1 MPWHFLFLSSG
12 ICPLFVKWG
21 QLGDWVLGPGL
32 EREREVGTST
42 REKVCLRLE
51 WEDRGEGSLRG
62 GQSGYGREER
72 SDGSQNREG
81 QGMVETESEVGREQ
95 AEG

>member
-12 ICPLFVKWG
+12 IFPLFVKWG

-32 EREREVGTST
+32 EREKEVGTST

-51 WEDRGEGSLRG
+51 WEDREREACQGDRVETGERKGLMEVRTEKGEGSE
-62 GQSGYGREER
+62 SG
-72 SDGSQNREG
+72 
-81 QGMVETESEVGREQ
+81 VGREQ